1 MRTKRFVCAGFDRV
15 VKRPSGRTGKCPA
28 VPDSTELWA
37 KKGLIMRAYKFVDE
51 ITGADENGI
60 NIPIIGGHAGAT
72 FLPLFSQDATAATIA
87 QDKIPDLDKKVQ
99 DAGTDVCG
107 AYFAP

>member
-1 MRTKRFVCAGFDRV
+1 M
-15 VKRPSGRTGKCPA
+15 
-28 VPDSTELWA
+28 PDTTELWA
-37 KKGLIMRAYKFVDE
+37 KKGLYHKKSVGVNSLDIMRAYKFVDE
-51 ITGADENGI
+51 ITGADDNGI
-60 NIPIIGGHAGAT
+60 NIPIIGGHAGST

-107 AYFAP
+107 AYFAA